1 VNQIGTDASMPVIL
15 WLDGLRS
22 LDEARTNSDRASL
35 ASSLVDI
42 AHVVSILC
50 DPATVNLL

>member
-1 VNQIGTDASMPVIL
+1 MNQIGTDASMPVIL